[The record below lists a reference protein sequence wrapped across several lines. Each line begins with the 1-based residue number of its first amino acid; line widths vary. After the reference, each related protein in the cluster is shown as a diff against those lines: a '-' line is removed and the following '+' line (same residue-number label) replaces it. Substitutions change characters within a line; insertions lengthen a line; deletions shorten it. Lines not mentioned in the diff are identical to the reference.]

1 MYLFLPNIWQ
11 LVISVCVAMTFL
23 FPSVLWAEN
32 AKFDPVL
39 GSLHLPVVEVPGP
52 NGEIVCYQAD
62 LGLMPNNNGLVFSL
76 SNAASVDCGN
86 PQICQNPGTPAYN
99 ECQNQ
104 RLLGTWS
111 FSADVDGSPLIRHSS
126 LTEVI
131 EDFDTPGEYFLAG
144 TNEEGELIIAMYDAQ
159 DNLFSLQDPISNT
172 DDDRLFIFYFVS
184 EESVYGCLYLF
195 IGDNISDCYE
205 MSGTHTSRQSKAT
218 KRFNDSEKTRAIQ
231 SIQQNVARLTDK

>member
-11 LVISVCVAMTFL
+11 RVIFVCVAMTFL
-23 FPSVLWAEN
+23 FPSFLWAEN

-111 FSADVDGSPLIRHSS
+111 FSADVDGSPLIRHYS

-131 EDFDTPGEYFLAG
+131 ESSDTPGEYFVIG
-144 TNEEGELIIAMYDAQ
+144 TNEEGELIVARYNAQ
-159 DNLFSLQDPISNT
+159 KDWFSLQDPIPNT
-172 DDDRLFIFYFVS
+172 DDSRFLVFDFAS
-184 EESVYGCLYLF
+184 GKSVYGCLYLF
-195 IGDNISDCYE
+195 IGDDISDCHQ
-205 MSGTHTSRQSKAT
+205 MSGTQTSQQPRVT

-231 SIQQNVARLTDK
+231 SIQQNVARLKDK